1 MCVALCVVYSS
12 GFTVVLYGSVGV
24 CMHLMTDQS
33 VQPGGEEESFHS
45 IQIGLL
51 LSPLSVPI
59 SYDDVL
65 NALDTSSSVDR
76 SLVDNPYQESRV
88 IAQHDMLPGVGEC
101 VVALVLISRRW
112 NTK

>member
-24 CMHLMTDQS
+24 CMHLMSDQS
-33 VQPGGEEESFHS
+33 VQPGGEEES

-65 NALDTSSSVDR
+65 DALDTSSSVDR

-101 VVALVLISRRW
+101 VVALVLISHRW